1 MHPYRKP
8 TLWHLIICYFH
19 SSGMICRKVIQTES
33 SSSNPDVG
41 RVSPT
46 SLRSGNHRKSL
57 EVLVLNLHVK
67 AHVKTSNKS
76 TARGTNAPHFLGIC
90 GSCWFQQDGAT
101 VHTTIRARNW
111 LKRRFGGGGEGISR
125 LTKHPWPGPDLS
137 PLDLVLERSNDSWKE
152 DPHHACW
159 AERNHRVLRLSSQW
173 TKKKSN
179 RRYGVSADEL
189 APTWNVTVP
198 RLRRDSSGPDSVV
211 HCRPLTVF
219 CALKL
224 KQ

>member
-41 RVSPT
+41 RFSPA

-76 TARGTNAPHFLGIC
+76 TVRGTNAPHFLGIC

-111 LKRRFGGGGEGISR
+111 LKRRFGGGKASAAWPSTRGR
-125 LTKHPWPGPDLS
+125 VRTRPPWTWFWSVAMTAEKKTPTT
-137 PLDLVLERSNDSWKE
+137 LVELKE
-152 DPHHACW
+152 IIESFA
-159 AERNHRVLRLSSQW
+159 
-173 TKKKSN
+173 
-179 RRYGVSADEL
+179 
-189 APTWNVTVP
+189 
-198 RLRRDSSGPDSVV
+198 
-211 HCRPLTVF
+211 
-219 CALKL
+219 
-224 KQ
+224 